1 MQMINLIEK
10 IYNNHKGRY
19 VYRRITLVLNNEGIN
34 INHKKVLRI
43 MRNLGLKGMMRN
55 KRKYSSYK
63 RRIGKIADNI
73 IKRNFEADRA
83 NLKRFTDVTKFNL
96 KEEKLYLSPIL
107 DACGRYIVSYNISKS
122 PNLKQIK
129 DMLTKVLNSD
139 IDYSNL
145 ILHSDQGW
153 QYQHKYYQKVL
164 SDNNIIQSMSRK
176 GNIIDNGLMKSF
188 FGILKSKMFYGQENK
203 YKNLDELKVAI
214 DNYIY
219 YYNFKRIKVKLK
231 GLTSALYK
239 SQSL

>member
-1 MQMINLIEK
+1 MINLIEK